1 MMIKK
6 FTAPT
11 MKEAVNRMKKELGP
25 DAVILK
31 TNKVS
36 QGGLLDFV
44 GKEGVEIMAA
54 VDKGSKPLNTSAPA
68 AKPEYRA
75 PAPPA
80 ANFSR
85 PAAERPERDNM
96 QTMMLQTELNEMRS
110 SMAKLSSF
118 LKYSSVPSLPGNL
131 QMVMKQL
138 IDNEV
143 DDVIARELVEE
154 IHNELSG
161 SQYEDLKLIVS
172 MLLEKIGERIKI
184 AKEVVDYGNR
194 PKVVMLV
201 GPTGV
206 GKTTTIAKLATNQK
220 LINKK
225 KVALISADT
234 FRIGAV
240 DQLKTFA
247 NIAEIP
253 LTVVYTPKDMQTAI
267 NNYRDMD
274 VIYIDTTGRSQRD
287 VQRLKEMKKFVIGAN
302 PDEIHLCLSITTRF
316 RDTRETLDKFSLFKY
331 NRLLFTKIDETS
343 SLGII
348 LNILNEK
355 SVPVSYLTNGQNVPE
370 DIGRA
375 TVSKLAKMIVRRKSN

>member
-11 MKEAVNRMKKELGP
+11 MKEAVARMKKDLGQ

-44 GKEGVEIMAA
+44 GKEGIEITAA
-54 VDKGSKPLNTSAPA
+54 VDKGSKPLNTTPPDVI
-68 AKPEYRA
+68 PEFQSHQPVVSR
-75 PAPPA
+75 PPA
-80 ANFSR
+80 DRN
-85 PAAERPERDNM
+85 EKDNM
-96 QTMMLQTELNEMRS
+96 QSIMLQSELNEMRN

-118 LKYSSVPSLPGNL
+118 LKYSNVPSLPDNL

-143 DDVIARELVEE
+143 DDVTARELVEA
-154 IHNELSG
+154 IHHELSG
-161 SQYEDLKLIVS
+161 DQYKDLKLIVAK
-172 MLLEKIGERIKI
+172 LLKKIAGRIKI
-184 AKEVVDYGNR
+184 AKEVVDYKNR

-206 GKTTTIAKLATNQK
+206 GKTTSIAKLATNQK

-253 LTVVYTPKDMQTAI
+253 LTVVYTPKDMQAAI
-267 NNYRDMD
+267 NNYSDMD

-287 VQRLKEMKKFVIGAN
+287 TQRLKEMKKFVTGAN
-302 PDEIHLCLSITTRF
+302 PDEIHLCLSVTTRF
-316 RDTRETLDKFSLFKY
+316 SDTREALAKFSLFKY
-331 NRLLFTKIDETS
+331 NRILFTKIDETS

-355 SVPVSYLTNGQNVPE
+355 QVPISYLTNGQNVPE

-375 TVSKLAKMIVRRKSN
+375 TVDKLARMIVRRKSN